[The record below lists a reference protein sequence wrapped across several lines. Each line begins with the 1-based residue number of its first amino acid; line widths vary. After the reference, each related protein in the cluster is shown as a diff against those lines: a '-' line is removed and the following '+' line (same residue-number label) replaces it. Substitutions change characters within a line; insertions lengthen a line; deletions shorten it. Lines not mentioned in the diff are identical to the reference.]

1 MTSQAATRAMPSPA
15 RACLVGLREE
25 HGWRARS
32 AGRRTLWLKGS
43 LDGETQDGLARRVA
57 LLPDPLDEAA
67 ARRLLESV
75 HGHFAL
81 VIDGGAATLAAVDRI
96 RSIPLV
102 HGRRGDTLVID
113 QDGGRI
119 ERALGLSAADVDAD
133 AALAIALAG
142 FTIGDDTLYRGVRQ
156 LGPGQFVL
164 IGSDSSVLFGRYHR
178 FDPYFPQAQDRAALK
193 RMLSELIVAALERV
207 IAAAA
212 GRPIAVPLSAGL
224 DSRLI
229 ASGLKRLGCRDVL
242 TFAYGLPG
250 NHEAE
255 TSRRVAERLGLPWR
269 FVPFGIAAMRAVF
282 ASEDYRSYRASA
294 DSLTGIHFPQDY
306 LALVALKR
314 SGYLPPDAVI
324 VNGQSGDFITGNH
337 VPSSLAPPRPDLS
350 AAERERRVIDA
361 LFDKHF
367 KQWRSLLTPEN
378 RRRIAARLSREIEAI
393 GGMPEDAA
401 GDHGIYEWCEF
412 TDRQSK
418 YVVNGQR
425 LYEYLGHDWRLPLWD
440 DAWLA
445 FWARAPLEAKLGQ
458 NLYREL
464 LMEADWGGVWRDV
477 PINAKTVRPG
487 WLVPLRLG
495 LKALHAPLGRARW
508 HDFERR
514 YLEYWMG
521 NLCAHANR
529 RYLTV
534 IRDGRGHHSAVAFH
548 IEDYLHGKGLA
559 LDGRPL
565 PHRCDGRDG
574 QTAP

>member
-1 MTSQAATRAMPSPA
+1 MTA
-15 RACLVGLREE
+15 RAARHVAAPAPPFRIGLREE
-25 HGWRARS
+25 HGWRVLS
-32 AGRRTLWLKGS
+32 AGSKRLWLKGS
-43 LDGETQDGLARRVA
+43 LDGDSPDRLARRVA
-57 LLPDPLDEAA
+57 ALPGLLDEAA
-67 ARRLLESV
+67 ARRLLESMR
-75 HGHFAL
+75 GHFAL
-81 VIDGGAATLAAVDRI
+81 VIDDGAVTLAAVDRI

-102 HGRRGDTLVID
+102 HGRRGEAAVID

-119 ERALGLSAADVDAD
+119 ERALELEAADVDAD

-164 IGSDSSVLFGRYHR
+164 VDSEGGARFGRYHR
-178 FDPYFPQAQDRAALK
+178 FDPYRPQAQNRAALK
-193 RMLSELIVAALERV
+193 RRLSELIVAALERV

-229 ASGLKRLGCRDVL
+229 ASGLKRLGCRDLL
-242 TFAYGLPG
+242 TFAYGLSG

-255 TSRRVAERLGLPWR
+255 TSRGVAERLGLPWR
-269 FVPFGIAAMRAVF
+269 FVPFGIKAMRTVF
-282 ASEDYRSYRASA
+282 ASEDYRAYRTSA
-294 DSLTGIHFPQDY
+294 DSLTGVHFPQDY
-306 LALVALKR
+306 LALVELKR

-337 VPSSLAPPRPDLS
+337 VPPALAPPRPDLS
-350 AAERERRVIDA
+350 VEERQRRVIDA
-361 LFDKHF
+361 LIAKHF

-378 RRRIAARLSREIEAI
+378 RSRIAARLAREIESI

-401 GDHGIYEWCEF
+401 GDHGVYEWCEF
-412 TDRQSK
+412 VDRQSK

-440 DAWLA
+440 DAWLE
-445 FWARAPLEAKLGQ
+445 FWARAPLEAKLRQ
-458 NLYREL
+458 NLYRDL
-464 LMEADWGGVWRDV
+464 LMEADWGGVWRDIPV
-477 PINAKTVRPG
+477 NAKTVRPG
-487 WLVPLRLG
+487 WLAPLRLG

-514 YLEYWMG
+514 CLEYWMG

-534 IRDGRGHHSAVAFH
+534 INDGRGHQSAVAFH
-548 IEDYLHGKGLA
+548 IEDYLGGKGLA
-559 LDGRPL
+559 LDGQPSPRC
-565 PHRCDGRDG
+565 PHGR
-574 QTAP
+574 APP